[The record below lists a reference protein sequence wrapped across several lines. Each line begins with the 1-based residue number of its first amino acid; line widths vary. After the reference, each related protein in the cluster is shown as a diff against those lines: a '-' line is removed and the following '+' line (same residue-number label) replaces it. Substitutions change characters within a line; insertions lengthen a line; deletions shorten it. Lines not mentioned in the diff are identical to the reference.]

1 MSNYK
6 YIMNIQSK
14 VQSGGRDKAFALKIL
29 ISSSNSKFLHGVQF
43 GEFAIVSLRKR
54 GISLPQI

>member
-1 MSNYK
+1 
-6 YIMNIQSK
+6 MNIQSK

-43 GEFAIVSLRKR
+43 GEFAIVNLRKR
-54 GISLPQI
+54 DISPPQI